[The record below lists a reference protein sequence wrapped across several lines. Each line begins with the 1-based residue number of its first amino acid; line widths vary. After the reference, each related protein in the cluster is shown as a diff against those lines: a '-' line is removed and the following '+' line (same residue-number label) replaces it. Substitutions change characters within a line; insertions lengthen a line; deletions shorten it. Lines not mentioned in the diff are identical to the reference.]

1 MSATSH
7 GTACGVVIGICFIL
21 LAQQFGFLDLS
32 SLVNGIIYLVIA
44 MIIGA
49 AIFGAIG
56 MALGRAYLRRHP
68 TEVQEW
74 KPPSTPPS

>member
-1 MSATSH
+1 VSATSH
-7 GTACGVVIGICFIL
+7 GVACGIVIGICFIL
-21 LAQQFGFLDLS
+21 LAQQFAYLDLS
-32 SLVNGIIYLVIA
+32 NLVTSLVYLIIA

-68 TEVQEW
+68 QEPQEW
-74 KPPSTPPS
+74 KPPAPSK